1 VDVLFILTVQEN
13 YILTNTFKNLDLNEN
28 IITNSD
34 SEEKKIYRVIINDCP
49 IAVGVENPHKF

>member
-1 VDVLFILTVQEN
+1 MFFILTLQEN
-13 YILTNTFKNLDLNEN
+13 YILPNTFKNLDLNEN

-49 IAVGVENPHKF
+49 IAVDVEKPHKF